1 MEDSAG
7 DIVEMS
13 TTSVDLP
20 RLQVTHPPQLDLAVI
35 RSRDDKRKGRM
46 EDGEINTTVVAF
58 QDILDRR
65 EVVKGVECT
74 RGCIGCTL
82 AQTGDFPYPDS
93 LVHRRR
99 HNKVVLGVEEG

>member
-7 DIVEMS
+7 YIVEMS

-20 RLQVTHPPQLDLAVI
+20 RLQVTHPPELDLAVI
-35 RSRDDKRKGRM
+35 RSRNDKRKGRM
-46 EDGEINTTVVAF
+46 EDGEIDTTVVAF
-58 QDILDRR
+58 QNILDRR

-74 RGCIGCTL
+74 RSRIGCTL
-82 AQTGDFPYPDS
+82 AQTGDIPYPYG
-93 LVHRRR
+93 LVHGRR